1 MRITK
6 RQLKRIIRE
15 ERQKLHEA
23 PLPPMDPA
31 EELFAVVKDTI
42 LELFVMNGEV
52 RTSDVYERLWM
63 NGLSDDEIDMG
74 IEALGEAY

>member
-23 PLPPMDPA
+23 PLPPMDPD
-31 EELFAVVKDTI
+31 EDLFVVVKDTI
-42 LELFVMNGEV
+42 LWLFVNNGEV
-52 RTSDVYERLWM
+52 RTSDVYDRLRM
-63 NGLSDDEIDMG
+63 NGLSDDEISAG